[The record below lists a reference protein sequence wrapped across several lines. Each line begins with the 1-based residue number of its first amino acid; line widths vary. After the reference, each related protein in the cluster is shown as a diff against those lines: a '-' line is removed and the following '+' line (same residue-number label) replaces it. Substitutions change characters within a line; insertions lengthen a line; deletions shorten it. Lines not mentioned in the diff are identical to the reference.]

1 MKTMSREYG
10 IGFVFS
16 SHSMSAV
23 IELAGP
29 AIVFSD
35 GQVIQVC
42 ASHSLLHCTL
52 ACHASV
58 IAFPVC

>member
-1 MKTMSREYG
+1 MKKMSREYG

-23 IELAGP
+23 MELAGP

-35 GQVIQVC
+35 GQVIQV
-42 ASHSLLHCTL
+42 SESLFQAL
-52 ACHASV
+52 
-58 IAFPVC
+58 